1 LIITRETDYALRI
14 IRALAD
20 GKQYT
25 AEEICTMEFLPKQFV
40 YKIIKKLEKYDL
52 ILIIRGVH
60 GGYRLIGDLE
70 KTTLF
75 DLVNI
80 MEADR
85 MICACVKTGY
95 RCGRKES
102 SGTTCQVHLELQQLQ
117 EDLDNALKARS
128 LSQVIGLK
136 K

>member
-1 LIITRETDYALRI
+1 MIITRETDYALRI

-25 AEEICTMEFLPKQFV
+25 AEEICNAEYLPKQFV

-60 GGYRLIGDLE
+60 GGYRLVGDLN

-85 MICACVKTGY
+85 LVCACVKSGY
-95 RCGRKES
+95 KCGRKEK
-102 SGTTCQVHLELQQLQ
+102 SGATCQVHVELQQLQ
-117 EDLDNALKARS
+117 EDLDNALKSRS
-128 LSQVIGLK
+128 LAQVIGGK
-136 K
+136 Q